1 MNRTIRT
8 AALALAGCGLIAG
21 ATAAAAA
28 AHGEAPH
35 RGTPHTMPVKVQ
47 FTAVNGTAPVT
58 CATPVTGLGTTSATA
73 VLTDLR
79 FYISNV
85 RLVRRNGT
93 SVPLTLT
100 GPKAVNATANGERVT
115 LIDLEDG
122 TGSCAAAGDRATNA
136 VISGTVPEGRY
147 VGARMYM
154 GVPFRM
160 NHTDVI
166 TAPRPLDGLAMNWSW
181 QSGRKFA
188 KIELADPAGSASSWA
203 SRAFL
208 FHLGST
214 GCVGDPIAGQTV
226 NCGKSNRMAIRLA
239 TFDPATQRIAVDL
252 GALTAGNDITV
263 NRAGAPGCMSGP
275 TDPECGPVFAALG
288 LGLGSGRPVAGG
300 ASQTLFRA
308 IPR

>member
-1 MNRTIRT
+1 MNRAIRT
-8 AALALAGCGLIAG
+8 TALALAGCGLIAG
-21 ATAAAAA
+21 AAAAGAS
-28 AHGEAPH
+28 AHGAAPH
-35 RGTPHTMPVKVQ
+35 RGTPHTMPVRVQ
-47 FTAVNGTAPVT
+47 FTAVNGTAPVA

-73 VLTDLR
+73 ALTDLR
-79 FYISNV
+79 LYISNV
-85 RLVRRNGT
+85 RLVRRDGT

-100 GPKAVNATANGERVT
+100 GSTAFNATRDGERVT

-136 VISGTVPEGRY
+136 VIPGTVPAGRY

-160 NHTDVI
+160 NHTDVL

-188 KIELADPAGSASSWA
+188 KIELADPAGAAGTWPA
-203 SRAFL
+203 RAFL

-214 GCVGDPIAGQTV
+214 GCVGDPVAGQTV
-226 NCGKSNRMAIRLA
+226 DCARSNRTAIRLA
-239 TFDPATQRIAVDL
+239 AFDPARQRIAIDL
-252 GALTAGNDITV
+252 AALTAGNDVTV
-263 NRAGAPGCMSGP
+263 NRGGAPGCMSGP
-275 TDPECGPVFAALG
+275 ADPECGPVFAALG

-300 ASQTLFRA
+300 ASQTLFRVV
-308 IPR
+308 PR